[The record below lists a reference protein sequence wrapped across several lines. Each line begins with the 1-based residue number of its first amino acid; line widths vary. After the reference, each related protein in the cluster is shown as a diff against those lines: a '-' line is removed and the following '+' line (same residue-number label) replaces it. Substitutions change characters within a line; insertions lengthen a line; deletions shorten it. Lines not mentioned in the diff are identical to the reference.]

1 MPRPRGGPCS
11 SHWTGPAIARISDQ
25 LPPASPLGRS
35 KARSGV
41 NDRAAKSMA
50 RRGSCAIVV
59 HALRRGGARRSSTI
73 FAATMFPRLAAFT
86 TDRTTPST
94 SDASNCSAKMVL
106 LCRAPLGGPELPFA
120 NGSTARFG
128 GVVSLVHAGDSKIDD
143 SRSQWKN
150 VTSASPR
157 DDDRSRLRRQLLV
170 ETRDLAVAL
179 IPIHSIH
186 ISGSLAW
193 FIVRCTRARKK
204 TRQKWRVR
212 RGREEVLSIDHES

>member
-1 MPRPRGGPCS
+1 M
-11 SHWTGPAIARISDQ
+11 
-25 LPPASPLGRS
+25 GR
-35 KARSGV
+35 
-41 NDRAAKSMA
+41 
-50 RRGSCAIVV
+50 
-59 HALRRGGARRSSTI
+59 LRRGGARRSSTI

-212 RGREEVLSIDHES
+212 RGREAHRDWFLMRCSEPGHRFTNVKRVVDRSSMNG

>member
-1 MPRPRGGPCS
+1 M
-11 SHWTGPAIARISDQ
+11 
-25 LPPASPLGRS
+25 GR
-35 KARSGV
+35 
-41 NDRAAKSMA
+41 
-50 RRGSCAIVV
+50 
-59 HALRRGGARRSSTI
+59 LRRGGARRSSTI

-157 DDDRSRLRRQLLV
+157 DDDACGDSGFGCGFNPDPLNTYQRFVSVVHCEVYSRPK
-170 ETRDLAVAL
+170 ENPPKVAGEAG
-179 IPIHSIH
+179 
-186 ISGSLAW
+186 SGGSA
-193 FIVRCTRARKK
+193 
-204 TRQKWRVR
+204 
-212 RGREEVLSIDHES
+212 